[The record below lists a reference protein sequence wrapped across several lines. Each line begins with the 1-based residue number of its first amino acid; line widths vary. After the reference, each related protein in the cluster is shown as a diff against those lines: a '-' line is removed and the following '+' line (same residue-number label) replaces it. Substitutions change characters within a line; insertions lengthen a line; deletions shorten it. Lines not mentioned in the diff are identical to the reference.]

1 MTAIHTQNMC
11 IRVLITFDKALI
23 SAPYVYAKFM
33 VNVDKKNHLCKQ
45 YFVSIVTKSQYLN
58 GGVLCKSVAVMD

>member
-1 MTAIHTQNMC
+1 
-11 IRVLITFDKALI
+11 
-23 SAPYVYAKFM
+23 M